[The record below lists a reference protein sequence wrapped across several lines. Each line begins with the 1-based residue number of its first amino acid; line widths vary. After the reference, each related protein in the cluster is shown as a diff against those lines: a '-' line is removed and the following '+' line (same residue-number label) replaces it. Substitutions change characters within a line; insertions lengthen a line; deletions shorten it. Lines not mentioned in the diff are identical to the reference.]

1 MAKTKMEML
10 EDEYKRQAQ
19 EITEACDKA
28 REKLDAKG
36 FFNDGNIDPKL
47 FKEVLDNQYKYN
59 IFEIRLMSCNLS
71 SSGAYR
77 VQFMVTFDDKKST
90 FIYLKVV

>member
-10 EDEYKRQAQ
+10 EDEYKRQAK
-19 EITEACDKA
+19 EITEAC
-28 REKLDAKG
+28 EKSKDELAEKG
-36 FFNDGNIDPKL
+36 FFNGGDIDPKL

-59 IFEIRLMSCNLS
+59 IFEIKLMSCNLD

-77 VQFMVTFDDKKST
+77 VQFMVTFDDKKQT